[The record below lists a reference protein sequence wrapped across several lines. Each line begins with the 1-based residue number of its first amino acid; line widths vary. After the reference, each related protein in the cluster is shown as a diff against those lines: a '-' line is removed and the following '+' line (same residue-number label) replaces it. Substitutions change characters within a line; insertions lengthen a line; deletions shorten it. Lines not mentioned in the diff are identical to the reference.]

1 MEMLSFKDG
10 DKVANKHYHVRM
22 TWGTLGLSL
31 PGYVIEH
38 TDWDRIVTRDVYE
51 VLSYLEEK
59 CMRRR
64 DGKSVRNMS
73 IQMVQ
78 NAHK

>member
-1 MEMLSFKDG
+1 M
-10 DKVANKHYHVRM
+10 
-22 TWGTLGLSL
+22 
-31 PGYVIEH
+31 IEH